1 LNISINKSF
10 AKDTEAISDKKI
22 LYQIADVIDSI
33 KNIDKLSEIENCK
46 KLKGSKNAFRIKL
59 GHYRIGLIFEKE
71 ILELVR
77 VLHRKD
83 IYNSFPK

>member
-1 LNISINKSF
+1 MAGTKRSKEHINVQKQV
-10 AKDTEAISDKKI
+10 K
-22 LYQIADVIDSI
+22 
-33 KNIDKLSEIENCK
+33 EIENCK

-59 GHYRIGLIFEKE
+59 GHYRIGFIFEKE